1 MADESN
7 DMGFGSFVSSD
18 EPTKQESAKPETK
31 PTAKKPKDRSITS
44 VPKLEPGVID
54 PTVTA
59 KQALDA
65 AEVVGPAEAVAPQPA
80 SELAG
85 FKSDLTNMG
94 IGAAGLAAIVGTA
107 LAGKKL
113 YDRFTAPAPTP
124 EVTPTTP
131 ELTPHQQQL
140 NELELQHKRSQIAH
154 IDAKTQKVLQVK
166 PTATPTAAAPP
177 ANIAPQPVAPTPPV
191 APAAPSFGKGT
202 DMPLNPFTTDIQ
214 KIAQVTNP
222 TTAAMAEVATG
233 KVPEMVGPPTE
244 MVGPVKP
251 PDIATRV
258 RRTAEEIAAAKAEAL
273 ANAPEGM
280 RPVPP
285 NSKYN
290 KAPGEKIGVGG
301 YTYAHG
307 AYGPETQARW
317 EEQYGKTNVPYEKVK
332 SDISL
337 AQMGPHKEG
346 VSKEF
351 QFSRP
356 KYAPN
361 YIKGAVSPEMLNAVL
376 NKANLAGALMT
387 PTTASA
393 PTVQDYKKQN
403 QGRGAVNPKDVD
415 PTEWGDKYAAFLKMM
430 QSMVG
435 DKTPYLHR

>member
-1 MADESN
+1 MAEYTGDVVPLEAPTNPATGKPFGTMVNAAGKANKETADEFGKKN
-7 DMGFGSFVSSD
+7 DSWQSWLNNPAGYV
-18 EPTKQESAKPETK
+18 
-31 PTAKKPKDRSITS
+31 
-44 VPKLEPGVID
+44 
-54 PTVTA
+54 
-59 KQALDA
+59 A
-65 AEVVGPAEAVAPQPA
+65 AG
-80 SELAG
+80 
-85 FKSDLTNMG
+85 
-94 IGAAGLAAIVGTA
+94 GLAAEAARRVIPYLKDRLNPPPLEQIEPTFNVEPPVQQVQQVNPLDEHRIRKAAAEADLAELKVQQAKSAAAPTTPKAAPTA
-107 LAGKKL
+107 VVPP
-113 YDRFTAPAPTP
+113 TAPAQPVAP
-124 EVTPTTP
+124 
-131 ELTPHQQQL
+131 
-140 NELELQHKRSQIAH
+140 
-154 IDAKTQKVLQVK
+154 
-166 PTATPTAAAPP
+166 AA
-177 ANIAPQPVAPTPPV
+177 QTVAPTPPV
-191 APAAPSFGKGT
+191 ASA
-202 DMPLNPFTTDIQ
+202 DIQ

-222 TTAAMAEVATG
+222 TTTAMAEVATG

-251 PDIATRV
+251 PDIATRT
-258 RRTAEEIAAAKAEAL
+258 RLTKAELNARTAEAL
-273 ANAPEGM
+273 ANAPAGM

-351 QFSRP
+351 QFQRP

-387 PTTASA
+387 PTVGYEKRF
-393 PTVQDYKKQN
+393 TVYMPVE
-403 QGRGAVNPKDVD
+403 A
-415 PTEWGDKYAAFLKMM
+415 
-430 QSMVG
+430 
-435 DKTPYLHR
+435 

>member
-1 MADESN
+1 MAEYTGDVVPLEAPTNPATGKPFGTMVNAAGKANKETADEFGKKN
-7 DMGFGSFVSSD
+7 DSWQSWLNNPAGYV
-18 EPTKQESAKPETK
+18 
-31 PTAKKPKDRSITS
+31 
-44 VPKLEPGVID
+44 
-54 PTVTA
+54 
-59 KQALDA
+59 A
-65 AEVVGPAEAVAPQPA
+65 AG
-80 SELAG
+80 
-85 FKSDLTNMG
+85 
-94 IGAAGLAAIVGTA
+94 GLAAEAARRVIPYLKDRLNPPPLKQIEPTFNVEPPVQPPVQQVVQQPVQPVQQVNPLDEHRIRKA
-107 LAGKKL
+107 AAEADLAELKVQQAKS
-113 YDRFTAPAPTP
+113 AAA
-124 EVTPTTP
+124 PTTP
-131 ELTPHQQQL
+131 
-140 NELELQHKRSQIAH
+140 K
-154 IDAKTQKVLQVK
+154 
-166 PTATPTAAAPP
+166 AAPTSVVP
-177 ANIAPQPVAPTPPV
+177 PPQPVAPTPPV
-191 APAAPSFGKGT
+191 APA
-202 DMPLNPFTTDIQ
+202 DIQ

-337 AQMGPHKEG
+337 AQMGPQKEG

>member
-1 MADESN
+1 MAEYTGDVVPLEAPTNPATGKPFGTMVNAAGKANKETADEFGKKN
-7 DMGFGSFVSSD
+7 DSWQSWLNNPAGYV
-18 EPTKQESAKPETK
+18 
-31 PTAKKPKDRSITS
+31 
-44 VPKLEPGVID
+44 
-54 PTVTA
+54 
-59 KQALDA
+59 A
-65 AEVVGPAEAVAPQPA
+65 AG
-80 SELAG
+80 
-85 FKSDLTNMG
+85 
-94 IGAAGLAAIVGTA
+94 GLAAEAARRVIPYLKDRLNPPPLEQIEPTFNVEPPVQPPVQQVVQQPVQPVQQVNPLDEHRIRKA
-107 LAGKKL
+107 AAEADLAELKVQQAKS
-113 YDRFTAPAPTP
+113 AAA
-124 EVTPTTP
+124 PTTP
-131 ELTPHQQQL
+131 
-140 NELELQHKRSQIAH
+140 K
-154 IDAKTQKVLQVK
+154 
-166 PTATPTAAAPP
+166 AAPTSVVP
-177 ANIAPQPVAPTPPV
+177 PPQPVAPTPPV
-191 APAAPSFGKGT
+191 AQPAQPIVPTQAPAAPSFGKGT

-233 KVPEMVGPPTE
+233 KVPE

>member
-1 MADESN
+1 MSEDIGSLIDQARKAGHSDKQIYEHLSTSVN
-7 DMGFGSFVSSD
+7 PEYQKFARKNAQQFGVTAPPPTVENIASD
-18 EPTKQESAKPETK
+18 AWDLANQPLGATGITPLKVAEASLVPAAGYAAYKYAKSQNAKPETPALSDEDLVHQRLIK
-31 PTAKKPKDRSITS
+31 QEELRSLKLNNDVLERKLNPIAQPTPVVQPS
-44 VPKLEPGVID
+44 VPNQ
-54 PTVTA
+54 T
-59 KQALDA
+59 
-65 AEVVGPAEAVAPQPA
+65 
-80 SELAG
+80 
-85 FKSDLTNMG
+85 
-94 IGAAGLAAIVGTA
+94 
-107 LAGKKL
+107 
-113 YDRFTAPAPTP
+113 
-124 EVTPTTP
+124 
-131 ELTPHQQQL
+131 
-140 NELELQHKRSQIAH
+140 
-154 IDAKTQKVLQVK
+154 
-166 PTATPTAAAPP
+166 
-177 ANIAPQPVAPTPPV
+177 
-191 APAAPSFGKGT
+191 PAAPSFGKGT
-202 DMPLNPFTTDIQ
+202 DMPLNPFTTDIK
-214 KIAQVTNP
+214 KIAEVTNP
-222 TTAAMAEVATG
+222 TALGEVATS
-233 KVPEMVGPPTE
+233 KPFSQ
-244 MVGPVKP
+244 PVKP

-273 ANAPEGM
+273 ANAPKGM

-337 AQMGPHKEG
+337 AQMGPQKEG
-346 VSKEF
+346 VSNEF

-376 NKANLAGALMT
+376 NKANVAGALMT

-403 QGRGAVNPKDVD
+403 QGRGALNPKDVD
-415 PTEWGDKYAAFLKMM
+415 PTEWGDKYAAFLKIM

-435 DKTPYLHR
+435 DKTPYLYR